1 MQNQQPKTRIEG
13 VVSIHSLCAGLHY
26 LWVAKLRSTTP
37 ISSTKMSNSVPDGT
51 LLQSIVDT
59 HQPDFPLYADFYRD
73 VHRHP
78 EISAMEEDTAKKVAA
93 HLERLGYTVHTG
105 IGGHGVVGVLQ
116 NGPGGKTIL
125 MRAELDALPI
135 QEQTDLPYRSQHRM
149 LDRYGHER
157 PVMHACGHDM
167 NMAALLAVADMLKSS
182 SAKWAGTILILFQP
196 DEEETGG
203 ARAMVDDGLYDRVPV
218 PDIMLGQHVVP
229 ARAGT
234 VAIKSSG
241 PVLVAAD
248 SMRVRVTGGPCENTV
263 NPQICV
269 DPIPLS
275 MKIVSELQDAVTR
288 EVGPDEDA
296 TVACWGFWAGE
307 PGNDYVAYADMLLD
321 IKTVKPEIRRR
332 VIDLIRDKFQ
342 SDCRAAGVPRD
353 PEFNL
358 TVRAPLTS
366 NHDVVAGPIA
376 QVFRRYFG
384 EKMAEMTFT
393 RACEDFSVLG
403 EAHDVPY
410 AYWNFGGTHEDVDEP
425 VPTNHSPFF
434 APEVDLTLKTG
445 ADAMALAALTFL
457 VEET

>member
-1 MQNQQPKTRIEG
+1 M
-13 VVSIHSLCAGLHY
+13 SHS
-26 LWVAKLRSTTP
+26 VADS
-37 ISSTKMSNSVPDGT
+37 T
-51 LLQSIVDT
+51 LLQSIVDA
-59 HQPDFPLYADFYRD
+59 HQPDFSLYAGFYRD
-73 VHRHP
+73 VHQHP
-78 EISAMEEDTAKKVAA
+78 EISAMEEDTAKKVVA

-116 NGPGGKTIL
+116 NGNGGKKIL

-135 QEQTDLPYRSQHRM
+135 QEQTNLPYRSQRRM
-149 LDRYGHER
+149 IDRYGNER

-167 NMAALLAVADMLKSS
+167 NMAALLAAADLLKSA
-182 SAKWAGTILILFQP
+182 SAKWTGTILILFQP
-196 DEEETGG
+196 DEEETSG
-203 ARAMVDDGLYDRVPV
+203 DRVPV
-218 PDIMLGQHVVP
+218 PDLMLGQHVVP

-234 VAIKSSG
+234 VAIKPSG
-241 PVLVAAD
+241 PACH
-248 SMRVRVTGGPCENTV
+248 GGPCENTV

-275 MKIVSELQDAVTR
+275 MKIVSELQDAVTK
-288 EVGPDEDA
+288 EIGPDQDA

-332 VIDLIRDKFQ
+332 VIDLIKEKFQ
-342 SDCRAAGVPRD
+342 NDCRAAGVPRD
-353 PEFNL
+353 PEFNI

-366 NHDVVAGPIA
+366 NHDDVGGPIA
-376 QVFRRYFG
+376 HVFRAYFG
-384 EKMAEMTFT
+384 EKMTEMAFT

-403 EAHDVPY
+403 EVHDVPY
-410 AYWNFGGTHEDVDEP
+410 AYWNFGGTHEDVAEP

-445 ADAMALAALTFL
+445 TDAMALAALTFL
-457 VEET
+457 VAET